1 MKIAV
6 VNIGI
11 IVSGDWRSPFVDGD
25 AILIADGR
33 FSAVGRVSADEIEQ
47 CDIVIDANGTTA
59 CPGLI
64 DSHVHNSFG
73 DYTPKQQAVGF
84 LQSYVHGGTTTCI
97 SASEVHVAGRPKS
110 REGVKALAVA
120 AFECFE
126 NFRPGGMR
134 VHGGSVILEPTLK
147 PEDFSELRQ
156 KGLWLAKAGFGSVK
170 TPFDYVPLV
179 KAAREAGFVVNVHT
193 GGASIS
199 LANSINGDHLLA
211 MQPNVSY
218 HINGGPIAMPDE
230 DFIRVIKESD
240 IALQICQAGNIRTAL
255 LCLNLAVENGAFDR
269 FLIATDTPTGT
280 GMMPLGM
287 IKSVTEMA
295 TLSDY
300 PPEWMIAAAT
310 GNPARVYGLETG
322 FLQSGKIADLLL
334 VDAPMGG
341 TQPNCLA
348 AIKHGDVWSL
358 VVSITEGVPRFIGR
372 SRNTPPPLRAP
383 KVVRSRLVQDFG
395 TGQQFT

>member
-1 MKIAV
+1 MRIAV
-6 VNIGI
+6 INIDT
-11 IVSGDWRSPFVDGD
+11 IVSGDWRNPFVDGD
-25 AILIADGR
+25 AIVMSDGR
-33 FSAVGRVSADEIEQ
+33 FQSVGRADAADIEQ
-47 CDIVIDANGTTA
+47 CDVVIDANGTTA

-84 LQSYVHGGTTTCI
+84 LQSYLHGGTTTCI

-126 NFRPGGMR
+126 NYRPGGMR
-134 VHGGSVILEPTLK
+134 VHGGSVILEPTL
-147 PEDFSELRQ
+147 ELADFAELRQ
-156 KGLWLAKAGFGSVK
+156 KGLWLAKAGFGAVK
-170 TPFDYVPLV
+170 SPFDYVPLV
-179 KAAREAGFVVNVHT
+179 KAARDAGFVVNVHT

-211 MQPNVSY
+211 MKPNVSY

-240 IALQICQAGNIRTAL
+240 IALQICQAGNIRTSL
-255 LCLNLAVENGAFDR
+255 LCLNLAIENSAFDR

-287 IKSVTEMA
+287 IKSVAEMA

-310 GNPARVYGLETG
+310 GNAAKVYGLETG
-322 FLQSGKIADLLL
+322 FLQPGKIADLLL

-341 TQPNCLA
+341 TQRTCLS

-358 VVSITEGVPRFIGR
+358 VASITEGVPRFIGR
-372 SRNTPPPLRAP
+372 SRNTPPPLRTP
-383 KVVRSRLVQDFG
+383 KVVRSRIVQDFG
-395 TGQQFT
+395 MAQQFS